1 MPVRM
6 RTSLLLA
13 AAVLAGCG
21 GGFEREMQGRWRG
34 PAGVVEF
41 RDGRFVTRMEG
52 RQPFTGEYEIM
63 DSSRVVIT
71 YDDTRKV
78 GPVMEHFRLYISG
91 DSMRMCDPDRPR
103 QPCGRLWRDGE

>member
-1 MPVRM
+1 VTRRLPLAAAA
-6 RTSLLLA
+6 LLLA
-13 AAVLAGCG
+13 ACG
-21 GGFEREMQGRWRG
+21 GGLERELQGRWRG

-41 RDGRFVTRMEG
+41 DDGRFVTTSPDG
-52 RQPFTGEYEIM
+52 RRVTGEYEIM
-63 DSSRVVIT
+63 DTSRVVIT

-78 GPVMEHFRLYISG
+78 GPVMEHVRLYIAG